1 MPSTTRRHPSRSSRR
16 ETSRPVRAAR
26 LRRAEARDRRFS
38 SPRAR
43 GACGAPAPRAATR
56 RVARPRAS
64 PRANENYSR
73 RCRIATPSL
82 RRSRR
87 GASRRPTR
95 ASRRP
100 PSERKAAVGARA
112 PRESEGDETPRGG
125 APADL
130 PMRAPD
136 STSEVPDIPAL
147 LYSFPSAVFTG
158 RGASRNRGEK
168 KEFGKKNRRRTGP
181 RGATLIS
188 PSRASHRR
196 DWSAVSRAAMQFG
209 VETLPPG
216 CVSRLPRP
224 ARTFLARISRSSR
237 S

>member
-1 MPSTTRRHPSRSSRR
+1 VPHGNPKGTRHREEARLPICQCERPIRHPKSR
-16 ETSRPVRAAR
+16 TSRQV
-26 LRRAEARDRRFS
+26 
-38 SPRAR
+38 
-43 GACGAPAPRAATR
+43 
-56 RVARPRAS
+56 
-64 PRANENYSR
+64 
-73 RCRIATPSL
+73 
-82 RRSRR
+82 
-87 GASRRPTR
+87 
-95 ASRRP
+95 
-100 PSERKAAVGARA
+100 
-112 PRESEGDETPRGG
+112 
-125 APADL
+125 
-130 PMRAPD
+130 
-136 STSEVPDIPAL
+136 
-147 LYSFPSAVFTG
+147 SFPSAVFTG

-216 CVSRLPRP
+216 CVSRLSRP